1 MKIACIGDS
10 LTEGRPGVSF
20 FKLLTTKHPHIEFD
34 NLGKP
39 GETVKSLHTR
49 LEKSKLA
56 TFYDLSFLWI
66 GVNDVYTKLLKVQ
79 AQPVTKDHQEFRD
92 YYVNCLKMILASS
105 NHVVLVTP
113 ALIGETIKNTPNKE
127 LKELSSIIQS
137 ISSKYANVSFLNMQ
151 EVFEQ
156 HLEQVNSS
164 DYMNTNVI
172 RVMKDVLLYKN
183 PLRIDRLSKKRG
195 LHLTLDGIHLNSK
208 GAELVVEEYS
218 AVIKRLQ
225 LQEDPVQ

>member
-79 AQPVTKDHQEFRD
+79 AQPVTKDHQEYRD

-225 LQEDPVQ
+225 LQEDPVH